1 MMNHELLHVLEFD
14 RIQAMLAEQAPSALS
29 KEMAARWE
37 PSADREEI
45 ERLLRET
52 DEASVCAEKEISLP
66 LGETRDMK
74 PLLERAEKE
83 IVLRPQEFMDLC
95 VSLET
100 YDKMA
105 RYFTGDRTGLYPL
118 LAERASLFHSHAG
131 LVGSI
136 RRIFEENGDISDQA
150 SPRLH
155 RIRSDKE
162 ALRQRIRRSFQKILQ
177 DSTQSSYFQ
186 EALIT
191 QREGRYVIP
200 VKAEYRYQ
208 FKGIVHD
215 RSSTGQTLFMEPM
228 ISVELN
234 NDLAELEAEE
244 KQEIREILRGLTR
257 QAAGEGQEIADDCR
271 RAADIEFIFARAFL
285 ALKMKGVKALL
296 SEGGTVR
303 LLSARH
309 PLLDPEKAV
318 PLSLTL
324 GEDFRILVITGSN
337 TGGKTVALKTLGLLA
352 LMNQAGLFIP
362 AMEGTVLPVFPRIYA
377 VIGDDQSIQENLS
390 TFSAYMTQLIRVLR
404 DMSSDDLVL
413 LDELGSGT
421 DPVEGAALAQAVTEE
436 IHSRGGEAVITSHFS
451 ELKKL
456 AYATEGIEN
465 AFVEFDEETMTPT
478 YRLMTGMA
486 GSSNAFRISR
496 RLGMPP
502 QVLARAEA
510 LKEQSP
516 LHRMDAVMEGLNRQ
530 IRETEEEKREAE
542 KNRRQAEQLRD
553 NLSREWES
561 FREKKK
567 KLLDKARE
575 DAEALRRNLRV
586 QSEEII
592 RDLKKQASEM
602 DRNRL
607 QEHVSGVRRKID
619 SLSMPAEENGE
630 APLPPESLHEGMP
643 VYIDT
648 FDSEGVIRGLS
659 GDRVTVSS
667 GGMMLTVRRAH
678 CFPSRKK
685 QKKAVFAVPSLSRGE
700 MAPVRSASQSLN
712 IIGRTVDE
720 AIPEVDRFLN
730 DAVMAGL
737 SPVQIIHGKGT
748 GALRRGIQEYLGT
761 LPFVKEYH
769 TADARNGGAGVTE
782 VFF

>member
-1 MMNHELLHVLEFD
+1 
-14 RIQAMLAEQAPSALS
+14 MLAEQAPSALS

-105 RYFTGDRTGLYPL
+105 RYFTGDRTGLYPFWLSGL
-118 LAERASLFHSHAG
+118 LFSIPMQGWLEASGVYLKKMEIF
-131 LVGSI
+131 
-136 RRIFEENGDISDQA
+136 RISF
-150 SPRLH
+150 SPAAPH
-155 RIRSDKE
+155 T
-162 ALRQRIRRSFQKILQ
+162 LRQGGAPAEDPPFLSKNSAGQHAVVLFPGSP
-177 DSTQSSYFQ
+177 DYT
-186 EALIT
+186 AG
-191 QREGRYVIP
+191 GRYVIP

-257 QAAGEGQEIADDCR
+257 QAAGERQEIADDCR

-377 VIGDDQSIQENLS
+377 
-390 TFSAYMTQLIRVLR
+390 
-404 DMSSDDLVL
+404 
-413 LDELGSGT
+413 
-421 DPVEGAALAQAVTEE
+421 
-436 IHSRGGEAVITSHFS
+436 
-451 ELKKL
+451 
-456 AYATEGIEN
+456 
-465 AFVEFDEETMTPT
+465 
-478 YRLMTGMA
+478 
-486 GSSNAFRISR
+486 
-496 RLGMPP
+496 
-502 QVLARAEA
+502 
-510 LKEQSP
+510 
-516 LHRMDAVMEGLNRQ
+516 
-530 IRETEEEKREAE
+530 
-542 KNRRQAEQLRD
+542 
-553 NLSREWES
+553 
-561 FREKKK
+561 
-567 KLLDKARE
+567 
-575 DAEALRRNLRV
+575 
-586 QSEEII
+586 
-592 RDLKKQASEM
+592 
-602 DRNRL
+602 
-607 QEHVSGVRRKID
+607 
-619 SLSMPAEENGE
+619 
-630 APLPPESLHEGMP
+630 
-643 VYIDT
+643 
-648 FDSEGVIRGLS
+648 
-659 GDRVTVSS
+659 
-667 GGMMLTVRRAH
+667 
-678 CFPSRKK
+678 
-685 QKKAVFAVPSLSRGE
+685 
-700 MAPVRSASQSLN
+700 
-712 IIGRTVDE
+712 
-720 AIPEVDRFLN
+720 
-730 DAVMAGL
+730 
-737 SPVQIIHGKGT
+737 
-748 GALRRGIQEYLGT
+748 
-761 LPFVKEYH
+761 
-769 TADARNGGAGVTE
+769 
-782 VFF
+782 